1 MVGICDWF
9 LSILSK
15 VVVVVMMVAINAS
28 KRFLL
33 PSLIAVVTVGRN
45 VDLGRFALL
54 LPLLS
59 LLYFV
64 QVYSFIL
71 TMMMAVEMSC

>member
-1 MVGICDWF
+1 MVGICDLF
-9 LSILSK
+9 LLSLSK
-15 VVVVVMMVAINAS
+15 VVVVVMIVAINVS

-45 VDLGRFALL
+45 VDLRRFALL

-59 LLYFV
+59 LFFV
-64 QVYSFIL
+64 QVYLFIL
-71 TMMMAVEMSC
+71 TMMMVVEVSC